1 LTAAEEKIVA
11 EAGRMENAGNT
22 IRDIFNNGEL
32 PWPTV
37 KLPGGETVRL
47 DDAAYTQYRQ
57 SASRS
62 DRDSVFRAFWRAHKQ
77 FQNTYAATL
86 NAQVQAHVFEK
97 DVRHY
102 KSCVEQAMFGDN
114 IPPRVYTQ
122 LLADVH
128 ANLPTLHRYL
138 RLRQRMMG
146 LKQLR
151 YEDLYAPTVAGVAR
165 KYTQDQAIDMVLAAV
180 KPLGQAYVDTLRK
193 GLTEERWVDWMP
205 NTGKASGAYST
216 GAYGVHPSQL
226 QNFTGLYEEVGT
238 LAHESG
244 HS

>member
-1 LTAAEEKIVA
+1 EAKSVA
-11 EAGRMENAGNT
+11 QAGRMENAGNT
-22 IRDIFNNGEL
+22 VRDIFNNAEL

-57 SASRS
+57 SGSRA
-62 DRDSVFRAFWRAHKQ
+62 DRDSVFRAFWRAHQ
-77 FQNTYAATL
+77 AFQNTYAATL

-97 DVRHY
+97 DARRF
-102 KSCVEQAMFGDN
+102 KSCVEASMFGDN
-114 IPPRVYTQ
+114 IPPGVYTQ

-151 YEDLYAPTVAGVAR
+151 YEDLYAP
-165 KYTQDQAIDMVLAAV
+165 LV
-180 KPLGQAYVDTLRK
+180 KNV
-193 GLTEERWVDWMP
+193 
-205 NTGKASGAYST
+205 
-216 GAYGVHPSQL
+216 
-226 QNFTGLYEEVGT
+226 
-238 LAHESG
+238 
-244 HS
+244 